1 MLSYDSEAR
10 RLQAAERSE
19 RLADDYA
26 RANARSYRRRLRR
39 QLPLAAG
46 LELAERARR
55 WATRPQ
61 LQS

>member
-1 MLSYDSEAR
+1 MMSYDSEAR
-10 RLQAAERSE
+10 RMEAAARME

-26 RANARSYRRRLRR
+26 RANARSYRRRRRR

-55 WATRPQ
+55 WASRPE
-61 LQS
+61 LQT

>member
-1 MLSYDSEAR
+1 MMSYDSEAR
-10 RLQAAERSE
+10 RRLAADRAE

-26 RANARSYRRRLRR
+26 RANARTYRRRRRR

-55 WATRPQ
+55 WASRPQ
-61 LQS
+61 LQG